1 MYSRCLPFARDARMH
16 ARIPNYKDTNC
27 LRYNNTFSRFFY
39 AKITHTMTPSNKT
52 SVRQRV
58 RAAIATLDSAAK
70 AEASTRIVEQL
81 TALKPLCEA
90 KVVALFSSLAD
101 EPQTTQLVERLCRAK
116 IRVVMPR
123 IEGAEMEF
131 YDTLAGLESGAFG
144 IMEPIATTPIAPS
157 EIDVMIVPGVA
168 FTREGSRC
176 GRGKG
181 FYDKYLSRE
190 GFRAYTIGICY
201 SCQIVEELPTELHDK
216 IMNTVIHG

>member
-1 MYSRCLPFARDARMH
+1 MH

-39 AKITHTMTPSNKT
+39 VKITHTMTPNNKT

-58 RAAIATLDSAAK
+58 RTAIAKLDSAAK

-101 EPQTTQLVERLCRAK
+101 EPQTASLVERLRLAGV
-116 IRVVMPR
+116 RVVMPR
-123 IEGAEMEF
+123 IEGSEMEF
-131 YDTLAGLESGAFG
+131 YDIDEGLQLGSFG
-144 IMEPIATTPIAPS
+144 ILEPTTAAPIEPR
-157 EIDVMIVPGVA
+157 EIDAMVVPGVA
-168 FTREGSRC
+168 FTREGARC

-181 FYDKYLSRE
+181 FYDKYLSRK
-190 GFRAYTIGICY
+190 GFRAYTIGVCY
-201 SCQIVEELPTELHDK
+201 GCQIVDELPTEQHDK

>member
-1 MYSRCLPFARDARMH
+1 
-16 ARIPNYKDTNC
+16 
-27 LRYNNTFSRFFY
+27 
-39 AKITHTMTPSNKT
+39 MTPNNKT

-58 RAAIATLDSAAK
+58 RTAIATLDSAAK

-101 EPQTTQLVERLCRAK
+101 EPQTASLVERLRLAGV
-116 IRVVMPR
+116 RVVMPR
-123 IEGAEMEF
+123 IEGSEMEF
-131 YDTLAGLESGAFG
+131 YDIDEGLQLGSFG
-144 IMEPIATTPIAPS
+144 ILEPTTAAPIEPR
-157 EIDVMIVPGVA
+157 EIDAMVVPGVA
-168 FTREGSRC
+168 FTREGARC

-181 FYDKYLSRE
+181 FYDKYLSRK

-201 SCQIVEELPTELHDK
+201 SCQIVDELPTEQHDK